1 MIEGGKYVSDATL
14 EELKQQVQPSDLAT
28 LVYTSGTTGK
38 PKGVMLTHENL
49 MSDIISSENSF
60 PVKMYDKALT
70 FLPACHAYE
79 RVFQYVYIKMGLPVF
94 YARSMD
100 TIGED
105 MLSVR
110 PNIFSAVPRVL
121 EKVYEKIMAKG
132 EALTGIKRKL
142 FFWAIAVGEK
152 YDIDESKF
160 SLGYKNQLALA
171 RKLVFSKWQEALGGQ
186 VKGIASGSATLQA
199 RLLRL
204 YLAAGINIY
213 EGYGLTEAGPC
224 LTVNDYKRG
233 MKIGTVGVPLINIE
247 IQLAEDGEIL
257 ARGKNIMKGYY
268 KNPEATAEVLKDGW
282 LYTGDIGQWEDG
294 KYLKIVDRKKE
305 MFKTSG
311 GKYVVPQQIEK
322 VMTENKFI
330 SQMMVIG
337 ENRKFPAALIIP
349 AHDAV
354 REYLKSIGK
363 DVSSLSNEELILLPE
378 VKNKI
383 EEEIKVL
390 NKNFGNWEQIKSFAL
405 LAHEWSV
412 EPGELTPT
420 LKMKRKIIEKKYADA
435 LEKVSMPINSRNC

>member
-1 MIEGGKYVSDATL
+1 
-14 EELKQQVQPSDLAT
+14 
-28 LVYTSGTTGK
+28 
-38 PKGVMLTHENL
+38 
-49 MSDIISSENSF
+49 
-60 PVKMYDKALT
+60 
-70 FLPACHAYE
+70 
-79 RVFQYVYIKMGLPVF
+79 
-94 YARSMD
+94 
-100 TIGED
+100 